1 MSDFRFQPWPGTIAI
16 TTLLEFCSW
25 LLTFAVEVA
34 RNTSINKAAEWLY
47 TSQSNVSNSIKALED
62 ELGTFTSLPLNEND
76 SNILTHYYILQKDA
90 KHHPLTYLYIEELK
104 KCLVPFKI
112 GATVQVA
119 FRHVGS
125 KI

>member
-1 MSDFRFQPWPGTIAI
+1 MTNYKEINDSAGSQDI
-16 TTLLEFCSW
+16 
-25 LLTFAVEVA
+25 VA
-34 RNTSINKAAEWLY
+34 
-47 TSQSNVSNSIKALED
+47 QSNSFFISSTAWQYPHHYA
-62 ELGTFTSLPLNEND
+62 FTSLPLNEND
-76 SNILTHYYILQKDA
+76 SNILTHYYILRKDA

-112 GATVQVA
+112 GVTVQVA